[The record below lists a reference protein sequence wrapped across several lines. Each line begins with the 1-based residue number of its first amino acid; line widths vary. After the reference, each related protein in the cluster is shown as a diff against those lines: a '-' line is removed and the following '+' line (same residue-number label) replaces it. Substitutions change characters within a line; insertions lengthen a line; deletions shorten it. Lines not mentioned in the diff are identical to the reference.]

1 MRKIRLATLL
11 CCLFFMATN
20 WLTTT
25 TSSVLNAQEITP
37 EWIRW
42 SAISPDGSQIAFTYK
57 GNIYSVATNGGEA
70 RQLTFHSAHDFRA
83 VWSPDSKNIAFASD
97 RYGNFDIFTMDAKGG
112 EATRLTFHSTDEMP
126 FSFSLDGSQIHFGA
140 TRQDAANHRQYP
152 SGSQPELYAVPTT
165 GGQVTQV
172 FTIPA
177 EEVQP
182 SPDGNYI
189 VYHDK
194 KGGENEWRK
203 HQKSAIARDIW
214 IYDIKEQTHTML
226 TSFEGEDRNPV
237 MLPNDGNIY
246 YLSEE
251 SGVFNVH
258 RFNRAMP
265 EDRSKLTSYTDHPV
279 RFLSAGGGKLAYS
292 QHGELFTL
300 VPGQQPVKVSVTI
313 RSQDIANSDKVIP
326 INGGISEMAI
336 SPSGKEIAI
345 IVRGEVF
352 VTNVD
357 GSLTKRITKTP
368 WEEGQLSWAKDG
380 KKLYYASERDTKW
393 SIFASEIVRADK
405 EPFFYASTLLKEEA
419 VIDNELDNN
428 LPVIS
433 PDGKKI
439 AWIQDGVIL
448 KVRNLDG
455 ENEHILFGEGELF
468 TWGAGD
474 KSFSWSPDSKWL
486 LFDYPKTLS
495 NGDIMLLA
503 VDGSEKRVN
512 LTNSGYYDANA
523 NFVNGGKQILWY
535 SNRYGMK
542 NYATSGRSENDI
554 FTLFFDQATWDEFN
568 LSKEDYDLKKALE
581 KAMKKDEDKED
592 KDDKKDSKKKKDDK
606 KVEVK
611 DLTID
616 WKGLED
622 RKARLTLNSA
632 NLSGSV
638 LSKDGE
644 KLYFLANY
652 GDGYD
657 LWEVELRTKESK
669 KLFGMGRSGGQLV
682 WDNDME
688 NLYALS
694 SGSISKVDLSGK
706 SAKPIKI
713 DAEMR
718 FDSQE
723 ELMVLFDHVWLRTK
737 TIFYDTTYHGVD
749 WNAMKEAYEP
759 KVDHLANGYELA
771 EVISEMVGELNVSH
785 AGARYSASI
794 ENADA
799 TASLGLLYDW
809 SYTGEGVKIA
819 EVLDGGPL
827 DKAALEVKAGQIL
840 HAIDGIKITT
850 DMDWVQLL
858 NRKSGVFTL
867 LQITD
872 DKGKNE
878 QMITMKPVSGGAER
892 SLLYKRWVEINRKEV
907 DEKSG
912 GKLGYVHIPSMSDE
926 PYRSLYDDMI
936 GRYSERDGVVV
947 DTRFNGG
954 GDLVADLAMFFT
966 GEPFLTYL
974 TDRMVVGGE
983 PTSRFT
989 KPTLALMGEAQYSD
1003 GHCFASGYTDLNIG
1017 LTVGM
1022 PVPGTCSFAGWEGL
1036 SNGVRWGVVPVSA
1049 KNKAGEWL
1057 ENNQTHPDIRV
1068 KNMPETIINGRD
1080 EQLEIGIK
1088 TLLEEVK

>member
-1 MRKIRLATLL
+1 MLINPKTMRNNRFALL
-11 CCLFFMATN
+11 MCCLFFVAAFSISTPN
-20 WLTTT
+20 
-25 TSSVLNAQEITP
+25 SVQAQEINP

-42 SAISPDGSQIAFTYK
+42 SAISPDGAHIAFTYK
-57 GNIYSVATNGGEA
+57 GNIYRVAANGGQA
-70 RQLTFHSAHDFRA
+70 QQLTFHAAHDFRA
-83 VWSPDSKNIAFASD
+83 VWSPDSKTLAFASD
-97 RYGNFDIFTMDAKGG
+97 RYGNFDIFTMDAAGG
-112 EATRLTFHSTDEMP
+112 PATRLTYHSTDELP
-126 FSFSLDGSQIHFGA
+126 FSFSLDGKAIHFGGV
-140 TRQDAANHRQYP
+140 RQDAVNHRQFP
-152 SGSQPELYAVPTT
+152 SGSQPELYAVPTA
-165 GGQVTQV
+165 GGQVSQV

-182 SPDGNYI
+182 SPDGKFI

-203 HQKSAIARDIW
+203 HHKSAIARDIW
-214 IYDIKEQTHTML
+214 IYNIEEKTHTML
-226 TSFEGEDRNPV
+226 TTFEGEDRNPV

-258 RFNRAMP
+258 RFDRAMP
-265 EDRSKLTSYTDHPV
+265 ENRSQLTSFNDHPV
-279 RFLSAGGGKLAYS
+279 RFLSAGGGKLAFT
-292 QHGELFTL
+292 QHGKLFTM
-300 VPGQQPVKVSVTI
+300 VPGQEAAAVAVSI

-326 INGGISEMAI
+326 ISGGISEMAI
-336 SPSGKEIAI
+336 SPNGKEIAI

-393 SIFASEIVRADK
+393 SIFSSEIVRAEQ
-405 EPFFYASTLLKEEA
+405 EPYFYASTLLKEEA
-419 VIDNELDNN
+419 VIDTELDNN

-439 AWIQDGVIL
+439 AWIQDGVVL
-448 KVRNLDG
+448 KVRDLDG
-455 ENEHILFGEGELF
+455 KNEITLFEEGELF

-474 KSFSWSPDSKWL
+474 KSYSWSADSKWL

-495 NGDIMLLA
+495 NGDILLLA
-503 VDGSEKRVN
+503 VDGSKKRVN

-523 NFVNGGKQILWY
+523 SFVNGGKQILWY

-542 NYATSGRSENDI
+542 SYATSGRTENDI
-554 FTLFFDQATWDEFN
+554 FTLFFDQASWDEFN
-568 LSKEDYDLKKALE
+568 LSKEDYDLKKELE
-581 KAMKKDEDKED
+581 KALKKED
-592 KDDKKDSKKKKDDK
+592 SSDKKDDKKDDKKKKKDDDK
-606 KVEVK
+606 KVDEK
-611 DLTID
+611 PITID

-632 NLSGSV
+632 SLSGSV
-638 LSKDGE
+638 LSKNGE

-669 KLFGMGRSGGQLV
+669 KLMSVGGGGQLV

-688 NLYALS
+688 NLYMLS
-694 SGSISKVDLSGK
+694 RGRISKVDIGGK
-706 SAKPIKI
+706 STKPVKI

-718 FDSQE
+718 FDAQE
-723 ELMVLFDHVWLRTK
+723 EMMVLFDHVWLRTK

-749 WNAMKEAYEP
+749 WQAMKDAYEP
-759 KVDHLANGYELA
+759 KVAHISNGYELA

-785 AGARYSASI
+785 AGARYSDSI

-809 SYTGEGVKIA
+809 NYKGEGLKIA

-827 DKAALEVKAGQIL
+827 DKAALDIKAGQIVR
-840 HAIDGIKITT
+840 AIDGVKITA
-850 DMDWVQLL
+850 DMDWAQLL
-858 NRKSGVFTL
+858 NRKADVFTL
-867 LQITD
+867 VQITD
-872 DKGKNE
+872 ANGKNE
-878 QMITMKPVSGGAER
+878 QTITMKPISGRAES
-892 SLLYKRWVEINRKEV
+892 SLLYKRWVETNRKEV
-907 DEKSG
+907 EEKSE

-926 PYRSLYDDMI
+926 PYRSIYDDMI
-936 GRYSERDGVVV
+936 GRYSDKDAVVV

-974 TDRMVVGGE
+974 TDRVVVGGE
-983 PTSRFT
+983 P
-989 KPTLALMGEAQYSD
+989 
-1003 GHCFASGYTDLNIG
+1003 
-1017 LTVGM
+1017 
-1022 PVPGTCSFAGWEGL
+1022 
-1036 SNGVRWGVVPVSA
+1036 
-1049 KNKAGEWL
+1049 
-1057 ENNQTHPDIRV
+1057 
-1068 KNMPETIINGRD
+1068 
-1080 EQLEIGIK
+1080 
-1088 TLLEEVK
+1088 